1 MGAANI
7 KKGDEK
13 EEVTITLGQIAQ
25 I

>member
-25 I
+25 M